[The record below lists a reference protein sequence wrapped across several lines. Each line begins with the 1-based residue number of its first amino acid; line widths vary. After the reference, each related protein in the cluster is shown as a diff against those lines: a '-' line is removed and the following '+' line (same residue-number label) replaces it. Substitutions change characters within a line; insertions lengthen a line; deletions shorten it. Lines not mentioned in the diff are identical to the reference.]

1 MKKINKFIYPG
12 TNREMIEG
20 KRHYSVGEEKLP
32 SVTTI
37 LSATQPE
44 EKRLSL
50 EKWKQKVGEQK
61 ADEIKNLA
69 ANRGTAMHKIL
80 EKYIMEEGY
89 KDLTDIGAVA
99 HRMADKIIEKGLSK
113 WDSYYGTEVTV
124 HYPGLYAGQTDL
136 VGIHEGDDAIGD
148 NKQSNKPKFKE
159 WIGDYLLQLAAYAMA
174 HDHVYGTQIKK
185 GVIMM
190 CTPDCYYQEFVI
202 ADHELKKYKHE
213 WLRRVDLYYNLK
225 EKSK

>member
-99 HRMADKIIEKGLSK
+99 HRMADKIIEKG
-113 WDSYYGTEVTV
+113 
-124 HYPGLYAGQTDL
+124 P
-136 VGIHEGDDAIGD
+136 
-148 NKQSNKPKFKE
+148 
-159 WIGDYLLQLAAYAMA
+159 AA
-174 HDHVYGTQIKK
+174 KK
-185 GVIMM
+185 
-190 CTPDCYYQEFVI
+190 
-202 ADHELKKYKHE
+202 
-213 WLRRVDLYYNLK
+213 R
-225 EKSK
+225 KS